1 MCIRDRLNVGRARVE
16 PILEILGGIAISI
29 VIISGTWRLG
39 KVDFSVG
46 DFAGFI
52 TAMLLMVQPA
62 RGLGSFNSVV
72 QEGIA
77 AANRIYQLNDSRPKI
92 FSTKTAKDI
101 KPKLDWFEGTWSR
114 YQPKKRQR

>member
-1 MCIRDRLNVGRARVE
+1 MSNENWNVGRARVE

-52 TAMLLMVQPA
+52 TAMLLVVQPA
-62 RGLGSFNSVV
+62 
-72 QEGIA
+72 
-77 AANRIYQLNDSRPKI
+77 
-92 FSTKTAKDI
+92 
-101 KPKLDWFEGTWSR
+101 
-114 YQPKKRQR
+114 

>member
-1 MCIRDRLNVGRARVE
+1 MKLNVGRARVE
-16 PILEILGGIAISI
+16 PILEILGGIAISVVI
-29 VIISGTWRLG
+29 VSGAWRLG

-72 QEGIA
+72 QELSLIH
-77 AANRIYQLNDSRPKI
+77 I
-92 FSTKTAKDI
+92 
-101 KPKLDWFEGTWSR
+101 
-114 YQPKKRQR
+114 

>member
-1 MCIRDRLNVGRARVE
+1 MSAFLTVASLCATT
-16 PILEILGGIAISI
+16 I
-29 VIISGTWRLG
+29 VVLP
-39 KVDFSVG
+39 FSVG

-77 AANRIYQLNDSRPKI
+77 AANRIYQLIDSRPKI

-101 KPKLDWFEGTWSR
+101 KLGNESIRFENVYFR
-114 YQPKKRQR
+114 YEKADILKKISFS